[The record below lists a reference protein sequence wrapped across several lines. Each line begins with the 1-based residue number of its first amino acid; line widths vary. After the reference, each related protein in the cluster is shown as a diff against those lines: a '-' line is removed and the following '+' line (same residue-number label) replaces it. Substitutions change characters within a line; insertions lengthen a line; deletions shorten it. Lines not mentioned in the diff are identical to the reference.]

1 MKILFTGGDGQLA
14 KEFKKQKGSI
24 DIYFASKSECDISD
38 EKSII
43 NFTKEHGY
51 FDIIIAG
58 AIIYPGDL
66 DRVNLNSLLTGI
78 NHIFLVNNLIKPPKY
93 FIHFTTS
100 VKLIDEHFLYRS
112 QKVYTEDLLERYFKY
127 ENKGVKFLNIMPNH
141 VSDESI
147 KVQSTTLI
155 MELLTNIEKYTGT
168 NYVVDTVRNTI
179 RPDKW

>member
-14 KEFKKQKGSI
+14 KEFKKQKGSL
-24 DIYFASKSECDISD
+24 DIHFASKSECDISD

-43 NFTKEHGY
+43 NFTKVHNY

-58 AIIYPGDL
+58 AIIYPGGL
-66 DRVNLNSLLTGI
+66 DKVNLNSFLTGI

-100 VKLIDEHFLYRS
+100 VKLVDEYSLYRA
-112 QKVYTEDLLERYFKY
+112 QKVFTEDLLERYFEY
-127 ENKGVKFLNIMPNH
+127 ENKGIKFLNIMPNH

-147 KVQSTTLI
+147 KVQATSLI
-155 MELLTNIEKYTGT
+155 MELLTNIEKYTNT
-168 NYVVDTVRNTI
+168 NYVVDTVQNTI
-179 RPDKW
+179 RSDKW